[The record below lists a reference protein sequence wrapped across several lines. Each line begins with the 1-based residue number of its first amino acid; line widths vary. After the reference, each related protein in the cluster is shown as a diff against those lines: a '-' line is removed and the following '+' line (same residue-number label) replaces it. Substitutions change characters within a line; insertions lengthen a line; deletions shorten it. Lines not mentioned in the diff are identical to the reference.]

1 MADPPE
7 GWARV
12 AVAANEY
19 QAHLIRGALEDEGIK
34 VVLDPFASGAGAYL
48 HAGSDPTAPVRILV
62 PSGQSEGATDVIIT
76 FDRLGDTVETADS
89 QYDDRDNVPDVFA
102 ERRAGVPLKVLI
114 AAAVVAAI
122 IVGLTVSG
130 LGPLDF

>member
-1 MADPPE
+1 MTDPPE
-7 GWARV
+7 GWSRV

-34 VVLDPFASGAGAYL
+34 VVFDPFASGAGAYL

-62 PSGQSEGATDVIIT
+62 PSEQNEAAGDVIIA
-76 FDRLGDTVETADS
+76 FDTQGDTVEPTGR
-89 QYDDRDNVPDVFA
+89 YDDRDIAPDVFA
-102 ERRAGVPLKVLI
+102 ERRAGVPLKMLI

-122 IVGLTVSG
+122 IVGLTVSE